1 MSVDTIAAVAT
12 GAGRAG
18 IGIVRV
24 SGPGVPGIARAIAG
38 RELAPR
44 EAHYL
49 PFGDADGT
57 ALDVGI
63 ALLFEAPN
71 SFTGEHVLE
80 LQGHG
85 GPVVLD
91 LVLSRVL
98 ALGARAARPG
108 EFSERAF
115 LNDKLDL
122 AQAEAIADLVESAS
136 GAAARAAVRSL
147 AGDFSAEVAAVVA
160 ELDAL
165 RVWLEAALDFSDE
178 DIDFLSDPDVER
190 RAAGLVARFDALLAR
205 SEQGRRLREGLDIA
219 IVGVPNVGKSSLL
232 NALAG
237 LERAIVTDV
246 AGTTRDVLHEDIVLD
261 GVPLHVVDTA
271 GLRESED
278 PVERE
283 GVVRARRAAAEADH
297 VLLLVDASEPVL
309 PEGIDELLPEVP
321 RTLVVNKVDLLGAP
335 SAARTSGAGARL
347 DAGTPDAGE
356 HAVDEPLTEAGVPMI
371 ADMPI
376 ETDGPPIAI
385 SARTGQGMD
394 ELRAHLLSLVGRD
407 ASIEGIY
414 LARRRHLDALAE
426 ARAFAD
432 DALERLREGTMP
444 ELAAEELRLAR
455 QVLERITG
463 HFDSED
469 LLGQIFSTF
478 CVGK

>member
-1 MSVDTIAAVAT
+1 M
-12 GAGRAG
+12 
-18 IGIVRV
+18 
-24 SGPGVPGIARAIAG
+24 SGPRAAAIATAVLG

-44 EAHYL
+44 EATYGAFL
-49 PFGDADGT
+49 DGDGSP
-57 ALDVGI
+57 LDVGI
-63 ALLFEAPN
+63 AIRFAAPH
-71 SFTGEHVLE
+71 SFTGEDVLE

-91 LVLSRVL
+91 LVLARAL

-122 AQAEAIADLVESAS
+122 AQAEAVADLVESAS

-147 AGDFSAEVAAVVA
+147 AGDFSAEVGAVVA

-165 RVWLEAALDFSDE
+165 RVWLEAALDFSEE
-178 DIDFLSDPDVER
+178 DIDFLADPDVER
-190 RAAGLVARFDALLAR
+190 RVAGLVDRFDALLAR
-205 SEQGRRLREGLDIA
+205 SEQGQRLRDGLNVVIA
-219 IVGVPNVGKSSLL
+219 GVPNVGKSSLL

-237 LERAIVTDV
+237 TERAIVTDV

-283 GVVRARRAAAEADH
+283 GVVRARRAAHEADH
-297 VLLLVDASEPVL
+297 VLLLVDASAPVL
-309 PEGIDELLPEVP
+309 PEGIDALLPDVP
-321 RTLVVNKVDLLGAP
+321 RTVVVNKVDLVGAP
-335 SAARTSGAGARL
+335 ARGELAVGKLLAA
-347 DAGTPDAGE
+347 
-356 HAVDEPLTEAGVPMI
+356 AGVP
-371 ADMPI
+371 AS
-376 ETDGPPIAI
+376 TDTSAEATGSVIAI

-394 ELRAHLLSLVGRD
+394 ELREHLLSLAGRD
-407 ASIEGIY
+407 ASIEGVY

-432 DALERLREGTMP
+432 GALERLREGTMP

-455 QVLERITG
+455 QALERITG
-463 HFDSED
+463 RFDSED

>member
-1 MSVDTIAAVAT
+1 MSADTIAAVAT

-24 SGPGVPGIARAIAG
+24 SGPAVPAVARAIAG
-38 RELAPR
+38 CELAPR

-49 PFGDADGT
+49 PFLDADGT
-57 ALDVGI
+57 PLDVGI
-63 ALLFEAPN
+63 ALRFEAPH

-91 LVLSRVL
+91 LVLARVL

-122 AQAEAIADLVESAS
+122 AQAEAVADLVESAS

-147 AGDFSAEVAAVVA
+147 TGDFSAEIGGVVAA
-160 ELDAL
+160 LDAL
-165 RVWLEAALDFSDE
+165 RVWLEAALDFSEE
-178 DIDFLSDPDVER
+178 DIDFLADPDVER
-190 RAAGLVARFDALLAR
+190 RAAALVARFDALLAR
-205 SEQGRRLREGLDIA
+205 SEQGRRLRDGLNVVIA
-219 IVGVPNVGKSSLL
+219 GVPNVGKSSLL

-297 VLLLVDASEPVL
+297 VLLLVDASAPVL
-309 PEGIDELLPEVP
+309 PAGIDELLPDVA
-321 RTLVVNKVDLLGAP
+321 RTLVVNKVDLVDAP
-335 SAARTSGAGARL
+335 
-347 DAGTPDAGE
+347 
-356 HAVDEPLTEAGVPMI
+356 I
-371 ADMPI
+371 ADTSI
-376 ETDGPPIAI
+376 ETERPPIAI
-385 SARTGQGMD
+385 SARTGQGMG
-394 ELRAHLLSLVGRD
+394 ELREHLLSLSGRD
-407 ASIEGIY
+407 ASVEGIY

-432 DALERLREGTMP
+432 GALARLREGTMP

-455 QVLERITG
+455 QALERITG
-463 HFDSED
+463 RFDSED
-469 LLGQIFSTF
+469 LLGRSSRRFAWGSNTRRARGRVLRLF
-478 CVGK
+478 VWL